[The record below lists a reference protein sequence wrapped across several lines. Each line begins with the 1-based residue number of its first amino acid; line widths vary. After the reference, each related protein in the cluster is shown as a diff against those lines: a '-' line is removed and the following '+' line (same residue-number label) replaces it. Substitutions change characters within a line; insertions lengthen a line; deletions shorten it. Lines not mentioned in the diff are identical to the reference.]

1 LKFRETGLDY
11 VVCPGT
17 SSWTSIGGRTN
28 NMAGNILNAV
38 KSGVKNGAMGMLVT
52 DWGDMG
58 HWQYLPVSY
67 AGFVVG
73 GGLSWNS
80 RSYNESLVE
89 NYLDIIVYEDKSE
102 QTGSFTL
109 DLGRYNQFEEI
120 LMLNMT
126 LINLGFQFG
135 LMDQVMYE
143 SILNSFPSTF
153 EHLAP
158 EGLASIIHERF
169 KLRHPF
175 QYKELLNYLHVL
187 EQKLESTDI
196 NAANSDL
203 IKNEFKNAITFIR
216 VGAMLKNYI
225 ENEGSM
231 SRNEKIQYL
240 ESMKVDFARFLDE
253 HKRLWMSRNKSGGLD
268 RSMEALLKV
277 ETEMNDQIELLN
289 SNVIIRAWD
298 RLKDRTIAAAAAVIL

>member
-1 LKFRETGLDY
+1 M
-11 VVCPGT
+11 
-17 SSWTSIGGRTN
+17 I
-28 NMAGNILNAV
+28 
-38 KSGVKNGAMGMLVT
+38 
-52 DWGDMG
+52 
-58 HWQYLPVSY
+58 
-67 AGFVVG
+67 
-73 GGLSWNS
+73 
-80 RSYNESLVE
+80 E
-89 NYLDIIVYEDKSE
+89 NYLDVFVYEDESE
-102 QTGSFTL
+102 QTGSFSL

-120 LMLNMT
+120 LAVNMT

-135 LMDQVMYE
+135 LMDQVMYQ

-158 EGLASIIHERF
+158 KGLAYIIHERF

-175 QYKELLNYLHVL
+175 QYKELLNYLDEL

-196 NAANSDL
+196 NAAKSDL
-203 IKNEFKNAITFIR
+203 IKNEFKNAIAFIR
-216 VGAMLKNYI
+216 VGARLKNYI
-225 ENEGSM
+225 EKERSM

-240 ESMKVDFARFLDE
+240 ESMKEDYAKFLKE
-253 HKRLWMSRNKSGGLD
+253 HKRLWMNRNKSGGID

-289 SNVIIRAWD
+289 SNLILRAWD